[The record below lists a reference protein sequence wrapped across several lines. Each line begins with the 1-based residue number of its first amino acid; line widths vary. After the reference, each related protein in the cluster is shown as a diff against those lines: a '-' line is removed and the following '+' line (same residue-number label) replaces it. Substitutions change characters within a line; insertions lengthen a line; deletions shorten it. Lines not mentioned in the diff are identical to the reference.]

1 MPIRHIAAA
10 TLLALSAAHA
20 MAADPTASLNKSFIE
35 YTAAGP
41 IGNNNINA
49 SSFYWMQEQAGS
61 WMGQQVQ
68 SWFLI
73 WDPKKSEQVKG
84 TVTFD
89 ADILYVLDS
98 KAELQASAAF
108 QKAGVTYNDSRSAVG
123 LESGDSRKTSFTDG
137 TLSLKWTASSPGD
150 HVRVMTA
157 VPEPGSYALMAGGL
171 AVLGF
176 AARRRKAL

>member
-1 MPIRHIAAA
+1 MTIRHIAAA

-20 MAADPTASLNKSFIE
+20 VAADPTASLNKSFVE
-35 YTAAGP
+35 YTDAGP
-41 IGNNNINA
+41 IGNNNINE
-49 SSFYWMQEQAGS
+49 SSFFWMKEQAGS

-84 TVTFD
+84 SVTFD
-89 ADILYVLDS
+89 ADILAVLDS

-108 QKAGVTYNDSRSAVG
+108 EKAGVTYNYSRSTVG
-123 LESGDSRKTSFTDG
+123 LEHGESRKTSFADD

-157 VPEPGSYALMAGGL
+157 VPEPGTYALMAAGL
-171 AVLGF
+171 AMLGV
-176 AARRRKAL
+176 AARRRKA